1 MCKVIGLYYKLV
13 KQYKYFIYIIH
24 IIKMNTYKDYS
35 LEEKLKKITHTFL
48 YYEKTKLDTNYLYFP
63 YENAY
68 EKSSTRIATIINH
81 INNKKKS
88 LVKKYQVK
96 GYHEFIMIKQYC
108 DEKNIKCELI
118 FDENILTNKV
128 TNIKQYVTDYD
139 YENNLKKIVVTHK
152 KIPTMYVVVY

>member
-1 MCKVIGLYYKLV
+1 
-13 KQYKYFIYIIH
+13 
-24 IIKMNTYKDYS
+24 
-35 LEEKLKKITHTFL
+35 
-48 YYEKTKLDTNYLYFP
+48 
-63 YENAY
+63 
-68 EKSSTRIATIINH
+68 
-81 INNKKKS
+81 
-88 LVKKYQVK
+88 
-96 GYHEFIMIKQYC
+96 MIKQYC